1 MGMGACDTMGR
12 ICASIG
18 GMGPVESSFQ
28 SCLDAPHGGLL
39 LALPA
44 LTANGL
50 LQHEENIFQ
59 LPKGYY
65 SLRHIFLLLAFMA
78 LARVKSIED
87 LRSHSPGEWGK
98 LIGLDRIPEVRCM
111 REKIALLAQDNR
123 PEKWSGALCHDW
135 INEKAEAE
143 GNITF
148 YIDGHVRIYHGSQT
162 KLPRHYIAREKLCAR
177 ATSDFWVNAA
187 DGQPFFYISKAVDP
201 GLLQVMEFE
210 IIPRLET
217 EIKNL
222 PNQPTE
228 NDLLNNEKLYRYQI
242 ISDREGYSPYFMHR
256 MWKLRI
262 AVTTY
267 NKNIGED
274 WPLDDFK
281 KVKEKLKSGEIV
293 EVLVAEKQELR
304 EVLDHGKFVC
314 NLLIRE
320 VRRIKNGR
328 QISIISTNYVD
339 DLTSIVI
346 AMRDRWSQENYFSY
360 MIRHFGLDKVIDYNL
375 EDVTDTT
382 KIINPMHR
390 KIESEIKSLNS
401 KKNRLLI
408 NNAKITLDKDIDTV
422 RFEEKQKEKA
432 LLQEEIS
439 EIESL
444 IKTRKLERKKIKK
457 YTTVGELPEEYKFKK
472 LNTQSKHFIDTI
484 KMIAYRAETAMMNI
498 LKENIYP
505 YKETKSPHTKDSI
518 RSLLRAIYAS
528 SADLLVNK
536 EHQTLTVKIHNL
548 ANASSNAVLRHLCE
562 ILTESETVYPGTNL
576 RLIYKLVSD

>member
-1 MGMGACDTMGR
+1 MGMGACDTVGR

-18 GMGPVESSFQ
+18 GLGPVESSFQ
-28 SCLDAPHGGLL
+28 SCLDVPHGGLL

-44 LTANGL
+44 LLTNGL
-50 LQHEENIFQ
+50 LQHEEEYFQ

-65 SLRHIFLLLAFMA
+65 SLKHIFLLLAFMT
-78 LARVKSIED
+78 LARLKSIED

-143 GNITF
+143 GTITF
-148 YIDGHVRIYHGSQT
+148 YIDGHVRVYHGSQT

-228 NDLLNNEKLYRYQI
+228 NELLNNEKLYRYQI
-242 ISDREGYSPYFMHR
+242 ISDREGYSPYFMYR

-267 NKNIGED
+267 NKNIGEA
-274 WPLDDFK
+274 WPLDEFK
-281 KVKEKLKSGEIV
+281 RVITKLKSGEEV
-293 EVLVAEKQELR
+293 EVLIAEREELK
-304 EVLDHGKFVC
+304 EILDHGKFIGK
-314 NLLIRE
+314 LLMRE
-320 VRRIKNGR
+320 VRRIKNGK
-328 QISIISTNYVD
+328 QVSIISTDYVSN
-339 DLTSIVI
+339 LISVVI
-346 AMRDRWSQENYFSY
+346 SMQDRWSQENYFGY
-360 MIRHFGLDKVIDYNL
+360 MRKHFGLDKIIDYNL
-375 EDVTDTT
+375 EEVTDTT
-382 KIINPMHR
+382 KITNPMHK
-390 KIESEIKSLNS
+390 KIESEIRSLRT
-401 KKNRLLI
+401 KLQRRII
-408 NNAKITLDKDIDTV
+408 NNSKITLDKDIDTPK
-422 RFEEKQKEKA
+422 FEEKQKEKA
-432 LLQEEIS
+432 LLIEEIL
-439 EIESL
+439 ELENL
-444 IKTRKLERKKIKK
+444 IKIKKEERKKIKRH
-457 YTTVGELPEEYKFKK
+457 TTVGELPEEYKFKK

-498 LKENIYP
+498 MKEKIYP
-505 YKETKSPHTKDSI
+505 YNETKSPYTI
-518 RSLLRAIYAS
+518 RSLLRAIYGSA
-528 SADLLVNK
+528 ADLLVN
-536 EHQTLTVKIHNL
+536 EENQTLTVKVHNL
-548 ANASSNAVLRHLCE
+548 ANASSSEVLRHLCE
-562 ILTESETVYPGTNL
+562 ILTESETIYPGTNL